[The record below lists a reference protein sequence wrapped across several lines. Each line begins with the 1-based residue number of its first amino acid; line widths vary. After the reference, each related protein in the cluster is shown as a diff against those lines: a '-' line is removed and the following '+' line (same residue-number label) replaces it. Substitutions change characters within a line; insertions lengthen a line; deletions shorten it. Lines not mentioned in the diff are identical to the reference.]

1 MLEAAQ
7 EAVTLGSGRSGED
20 LLQDRVLTLA
30 LVKCIEIIGEAAAR
44 VSPEMRAEH
53 SQIPWADIVAMRNR
67 LTHGYFD
74 VDLDRVCD
82 TLTADLPPLI
92 AALERILLAAPE

>member
-1 MLEAAQ
+1 
-7 EAVTLGSGRSGED
+7 
-20 LLQDRVLTLA
+20 
-30 LVKCIEIIGEAAAR
+30 
-44 VSPEMRAEH
+44 
-53 SQIPWADIVAMRNR
+53 MRNR

-92 AALERILLAAPE
+92 AVLERILLAAPE